1 MENAAKKI
9 QSLYQRHVVR
19 QSYDWSLP
27 SGRSLYQTM
36 EEARRRAFLNDMK
49 GEPPVQ
55 LASSNYPSVLSQLY
69 QKKEP
74 VIDNF
79 EEEYY
84 SKDNSSVDDTLKE
97 KDLALKPS
105 SVWKESTDKSLESSS
120 IQNQS
125 STHLL
130 VNNALEN
137 SNALLEE
144 KSLSSWKS
152 SSDLPTEKRK
162 EVRYLVIVTN
172 PVGFQ
177 KVKIFL
183 EVLKLICSRFCL
195 RARSPYNIL

>member
-1 MENAAKKI
+1 MEDAAKKI
-9 QSLYQRHVVR
+9 QSLYQGHIVR

-69 QKKEP
+69 QKKDP

-79 EEEYY
+79 EEEHY

-105 SVWKESTDKSLESSS
+105 SVCKESVDKSFESIS

-144 KSLSSWKS
+144 NSLSSWKS
-152 SSDLPTEKRK
+152 SSDVLIEKRK
-162 EVRYLVIVTN
+162 EVSILVIATN

-177 KVKIFL
+177 KVKIL
-183 EVLKLICSRFCL
+183 IEVPKYICSRFCL
-195 RARSPYNIL
+195 LAIVKPN

>member
-1 MENAAKKI
+1 MEDAAVKM
-9 QSLYQRHVVR
+9 QSLYQGHIVR

-27 SGRSLYQTM
+27 SGRSLYQAM
-36 EEARRRAFLNDMK
+36 EEARRRAFLEDVK

-55 LASSNYPSVLSQLY
+55 LASSNYPSVLFQLY

-74 VIDNF
+74 VMENF
-79 EEEYY
+79 EEKHD

-105 SVWKESTDKSLESSS
+105 SVLKSSADKSFESGS

-152 SSDLPTEKRK
+152 SSDLLIEKRK
-162 EVRYLVIVTN
+162 EVSVLVRPTN
-172 PVGFQ
+172 PVRFQ
-177 KVKIFL
+177 KVKILL
-183 EVLKLICSRFCL
+183 EVSK
-195 RARSPYNIL
+195 